1 MAIFCA
7 MPSDRLDRLRVVGLN
22 IFSKVGPEY
31 LALSRPSL
39 PKAKLNAD
47 LSRAQNLSPPSDTM
61 TIVLVPMHTLTM
73 EGD

>member
-22 IFSKVGPEY
+22 IFSKGGPEC

-39 PKAKLNAD
+39 PQAKLNAD
-47 LSRAQNLSPPSDTM
+47 LRRAQNLSPPSDTM
-61 TIVLVPMHTLTM
+61 TIVLVPCNILTM
-73 EGD
+73 KGD